1 MFTALRR
8 AFVDARALQDLRKHL
23 PDLILDDVFRVFGV
37 EFRMSSHEFLRP
49 IRVLGKRFGCPEI
62 FAIQERLSEVG
73 HLLFQSPGQDGKPHD
88 LDQADVFLLDVVQL
102 LMRMIPDYFKRGTP
116 QDDALTRLAVSFFEN

>member
-1 MFTALRR
+1 MFTALCR
-8 AFVDARALQDLRKHL
+8 AFVDARAFKDFGKHL
-23 PDLILDDVFRVFGV
+23 SDLILDDLLGIVRI
-37 EFRMSSHEFLRP
+37 ELWMPAHEFLCP
-49 IRVLGKRFGCPEI
+49 IRMLGKRFG
-62 FAIQERLSEVG
+62 RSEVFTVQECLFEVS
-73 HLLFQSPGQDGKPHD
+73 HLFFQSAGQNCQTHD

>member
-1 MFTALRR
+1 MFTALCR
-8 AFVDARALQDLRKHL
+8 AFVDARTFEHLGKHL
-23 PDLILDDVFRVFGV
+23 PNLKLDDLLSIVCAELRVPL
-37 EFRMSSHEFLRP
+37 HEAVRP
-49 IRVLGKRFGCPEI
+49 VRVLGKLIIFPQI
-62 FAIQERLSEVG
+62 FAIQQRSFEVG
-73 HLLFQSPGQDGKPHD
+73 HLFFQSAGQNCQTHD